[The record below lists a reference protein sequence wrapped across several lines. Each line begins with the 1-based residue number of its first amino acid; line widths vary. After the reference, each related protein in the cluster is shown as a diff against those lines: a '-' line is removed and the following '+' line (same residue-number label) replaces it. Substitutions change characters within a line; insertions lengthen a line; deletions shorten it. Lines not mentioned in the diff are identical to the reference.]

1 MSRISNTVMA
11 ENSNKQYISL
21 QDFTSFFY
29 SYTTFVDATKTR
41 RGLLKQIFP
50 FPAGG
55 FTTDP
60 GTPKTGCPAGRIL
73 GVSGRKLIPG
83 VNPMDYINTVGNKTI
98 ITKTGPAIFKP
109 KFYLGV
115 VDVVTGVNGFID
127 TNAFGE
133 GAALPTE
140 SSKTTGPMFVVFDSN
155 RPITSYLDDVG
166 EGGLTVEEVDSSSA
180 VVSQVGYTAVATG

>member
-1 MSRISNTVMA
+1 M
-11 ENSNKQYISL
+11 
-21 QDFTSFFY
+21 
-29 SYTTFVDATKTR
+29 
-41 RGLLKQIFP
+41 
-50 FPAGG
+50 
-55 FTTDP
+55 
-60 GTPKTGCPAGRIL
+60 
-73 GVSGRKLIPG
+73 
-83 VNPMDYINTVGNKTI
+83 
-98 ITKTGPAIFKP
+98 
-109 KFYLGV
+109 
-115 VDVVTGVNGFID
+115 DVVTGVNGFID